1 MSGGA
6 LGNLHDRIFRQM
18 DVRGEL
24 RHGVVDFIKV
34 FYWPDKPWP
43 TFNVADVALVVGV
56 GLLFI
61 FLTRHGETIDASK
74 RDAVEATPA
83 AAAAAA
89 APEA

>member
-1 MSGGA
+1 
-6 LGNLHDRIFRQM
+6 M
-18 DVRGEL
+18 DLRGEV

-74 RDAVEATPA
+74 RE
-83 AAAAAA
+83 AA
-89 APEA
+89 APIPADEPEPAAEPAPVDAPAAPAPAEA